1 MKTRLSLELSSHI
14 LYCSGL
20 AVEPTPGSNPDDI
33 LSTIRSNAETGGAED
48 EVTIRVI
55 MYRMGFTVND
65 GPHRRLD
72 DPSNAEFLRS
82 LAQGRTPRELMTEGD
97 VDVSVGLI
105 DRRQFEYEEFM
116 EQQEA
121 GSGGGGAV
129 ASFTGEGQSLGGT
142 TEAVEAGGVISPS
155 NATDP
160 PEIDALKPTT
170 TLMVRLLNGKRL
182 RVKVNS
188 DSPVS
193 VVAQYVNVSGDAGSE
208 EYVFSSGFPPR
219 VIEDLTISVKQAGL
233 EGAQV
238 MQKKF

>member
-1 MKTRLSLELSSHI
+1 LLCQWLPFVSFNFVSI
-14 LYCSGL
+14 QIYSGL
-20 AVEPTPGSNPDDI
+20 AVEPTPGSNPDI
-33 LSTIRSNAETGGAED
+33 LAAIRSNAETGGAED
-48 EVTIRVI
+48 ETSIRVV
-55 MYRMGFTVND
+55 MYRMGFTIDD

-72 DPSNAEFLRS
+72 DPENADFLRS
-82 LAQGRTPRELMTEGD
+82 LAQGRTPRELLQEGTG
-97 VDVSVGLI
+97 DVSVGLV
-105 DRRQFEYEEFM
+105 DRRQFDYDEYM
-116 EQQEA
+116 A
-121 GSGGGGAV
+121 ANGGEGGAA

-155 NATDP
+155 NTTTP
-160 PEIDALKPTT
+160 PEVDGSKPAT

-193 VVAQYVNVSGDAGSE
+193 VVAQHVNASGDAGAE

-219 VIEDLTISVKQAGL
+219 VIEDLSISVKEAGL

-238 MQKKF
+238 MQKKV